1 MRGGCRGGRELPSG
15 WVFIC
20 SSTVGKLVR
29 EGSRQRGRP
38 VFIRVELITKQTN
51 RANPVSIRSMEF
63 FVQSYQHQFDFLI
76 AAAVSQA
83 MRGMMRPPS
92 FPVSAASVMAQYL
105 TCRKNWIPFI
115 FCGDFMVV
123 RGKFSPAT

>member
-1 MRGGCRGGRELPSG
+1 MVGGIKRLTVQRLCHGCSIGTVRGGCRGGKELPSG

-29 EGSRQRGRP
+29 EGSWQRGRP

-63 FVQSYQHQFDFLI
+63 LS
-76 AAAVSQA
+76 
-83 MRGMMRPPS
+83 
-92 FPVSAASVMAQYL
+92 
-105 TCRKNWIPFI
+105 N
-115 FCGDFMVV
+115 
-123 RGKFSPAT
+123 ATSISLSI